1 MSIGFRGREIACLAA
16 ALGRLACLAAALG
29 PLAAAL
35 GPLVAASLSLSLSV
49 CQYLLL
55 VLENFHSSYIVMLKL
70 QYIQYMSAD
79 TRRAVYVYPNLK
91 RAAVGLYREKV
102 SLTP

>member
-1 MSIGFRGREIACLAA
+1 
-16 ALGRLACLAAALG
+16 
-29 PLAAAL
+29 
-35 GPLVAASLSLSLSV
+35 
-49 CQYLLL
+49 
-55 VLENFHSSYIVMLKL
+55 MLKL